1 LNVWAI
7 VLAAGEGRRL
17 GGGKLTLPY
26 GGTTIIGAVVSALE
40 SSAVARIVAV
50 VGRYGEQI
58 QSALESV
65 ESVSFVVNPR
75 PQDGMLGS
83 IKRGVESIPDDVDGF
98 LIVLGD
104 QPEVPR
110 ETIDALI
117 SAANESDRLMF
128 IPMADGRRGH
138 PVLFRFTARDS
149 ILALSD
155 NVRLNT
161 WRDDNPE
168 LVQLV
173 PVEST
178 AILEDIDTPEDY
190 REAILR
196 APT

>member
-1 LNVWAI
+1 MNVWAI

-40 SSAVARIVAV
+40 SSAVTRIVAV
-50 VGRYGEQI
+50 VGRYAEQI
-58 QSALESV
+58 QSALQSV

-138 PVLFRFTARDS
+138 PVLFRYTVRDS

-178 AILEDIDTPEDY
+178 AVLEDIDTPEDY

>member
-1 LNVWAI
+1 MNVWAI

-40 SSAVARIVAV
+40 SSAVTRIVAV
-50 VGRYGEQI
+50 VGRYAEQI

>member
-40 SSAVARIVAV
+40 SSAVTRIVAV
-50 VGRYGEQI
+50 VGRYAEQI
-58 QSALESV
+58 QSALQSV

-138 PVLFRFTARDS
+138 PVLFRYTVRDS

-178 AILEDIDTPEDY
+178 AVLEDIDTPEDY

>member
-40 SSAVARIVAV
+40 SSAVTRIVAV
-50 VGRYGEQI
+50 VGRYAEQI
-58 QSALESV
+58 QSALQSV

-178 AILEDIDTPEDY
+178 AVLEDIDTPEDY